1 MHLLLNY
8 ISYIFDFKV
17 HIFMT
22 SFFRKIEDLTKF
34 DRAKLK
40 NDRKIVIYHY
50 TNNVFLPSKAHYHE
64 S

>member
-1 MHLLLNY
+1 
-8 ISYIFDFKV
+8 
-17 HIFMT
+17 MT

-40 NDRKIVIYHY
+40 NDRKIVIYCY
-50 TNNVFLPSKAHYHE
+50 TNNVILPSKAHHDE

>member
-1 MHLLLNY
+1 
-8 ISYIFDFKV
+8 
-17 HIFMT
+17 MT

-40 NDRKIVIYHY
+40 KYRKIVIYHY
-50 TNNVFLPSKAHYHE
+50 TNNVFLPSKAHYDE